1 VICVL
6 LASAITIYIGPGAN
20 GSGIAEFMGVM
31 NGINYPDFLTFRSL
45 FAKIT
50 GTILAVSGGLA
61 IGKEGP
67 LLHIGAILGVIVIY
81 LPIDKFKF
89 MQNDKIKREFIAA
102 GGASGIAAAFGAPI
116 GGALFTY
123 EMSTPNTFWTF

>member
-89 MQNDKIKREFIAA
+89 M
-102 GGASGIAAAFGAPI
+102 
-116 GGALFTY
+116 
-123 EMSTPNTFWTF
+123 